1 MKRITLLGAS
11 GSIGLQTVE
20 IIEEFSQ
27 SFKLVALSARRN
39 VDAVKKILKNHPV
52 KFVAME
58 KSFEADV
65 LAMDPS
71 VTFFPLEED
80 GLVRLINASTD
91 SIVLNALVGSV
102 GLISTLTAIKNNQDV
117 LLANKESLVVGGPLI
132 KEALLHSNSN
142 LIPVDSEHA
151 ALKECLKDRSIE
163 SVEKMVI
170 TASGGSFRD
179 YEREALK
186 HVTKDD
192 ALKHPNWSMGQKI
205 TIDSA
210 TMMNKVFE
218 VIEAH
223 YLFGV
228 SYDKIEAIIHKES
241 LLHGMIH
248 FKDGNVLAHFG
259 PSDMKIPIL
268 SALQGEKTF
277 RYRSLFDLSVQK
289 ALHFEPIDLKQYPL
303 FDLGLAVA
311 KEKGMHVVTLNAS
324 NEIAVERFLND
335 EIGFLDIES
344 VIKKCL
350 DHFDNH
356 VPLTLDNILKHDE
369 AVRDFARSLEI

>member
-1 MKRITLLGAS
+1 MKKITLLGAS

-20 IIEEFSQ
+20 IVEEFSQ

-39 VDAVKKILKNHPV
+39 IKAVEKILKRHAV
-52 KFVAME
+52 QYIAME
-58 KSFEADV
+58 KKYESKIHEIDE
-65 LAMDPS
+65 S
-71 VTFFPLEED
+71 ITFFPLEEN
-80 GLVRLINASTD
+80 GLINLINASKD
-91 SIVLNALVGSV
+91 SVVLNALVGSV
-102 GLISTLTAIKNNQDV
+102 GLTSTLGAIKNNQDV

-132 KEALLHSNSN
+132 KEALLNSDSK

-151 ALKECLKDRSIE
+151 ALKECLKDKSIE
-163 SVEKMVI
+163 SIEKMVI

-179 YEREALK
+179 YSREDLK
-186 HVTKDD
+186 HVTKED
-192 ALKHPNWSMGQKI
+192 ALNHPNWSMGQKI

-223 YLFGV
+223 YLFDV

-268 SALQGEKTF
+268 SALQGDHTF
-277 RYRSLFDLSVQK
+277 RYRSLFDLSVQRT
-289 ALHFEPIDLKQYPL
+289 LNFEPLDLKKYPL

-311 KEKGMHVVTLNAS
+311 KEKGMHVVTMNAS

-335 EIGFLDIES
+335 EIGFLDIETI
-344 VIKKCL
+344 IKKCL
-350 DHFDNH
+350 DAFDNH
-356 VPLTLDNILKHDE
+356 IPLTLENILKHDE
-369 AVRDFARSLEI
+369 AVRAFARSLEI